1 MQLEELMGLDKT
13 IHYPLIYT
21 KFLTPPELENI
32 KKNQPK
38 EKIEDLLSDLND
50 SGIGG
55 TSDTD
60 YEEDDEVLSDL
71 DNLFQIENSVEIK
84 EEPEDFRRYEETNY
98 SLSMI
103 MEGNEL
109 LNLYYGDMVECGKFI
124 FTSESFKTL
133 NKYFKRLWFIVPN
146 KGDSPIMIDRDF
158 IFRNLVYFM

>member
-50 SGIGG
+50 SGIGE

-60 YEEDDEVLSDL
+60 YEDDDEVLSDL
-71 DNLFQIENSVEIK
+71 DNLFQIENSEEIIK
-84 EEPEDFRRYEETNY
+84 EPTIPKFEEETNY
-98 SLSMI
+98 SLSEI

-124 FTSESFKTL
+124 FTPESFKTL
-133 NKYFKRLWFIVPN
+133 NKYFKRLWFVVPN

-158 IFRNLVYFM
+158 IFKNLVYFM